1 MKKYMLIVYD
11 GINENAY
18 FYDDALEVGNV
29 FKMYTK
35 LISVVKLQLYI
46 VVGEEYKILAWKCN

>member
-11 GINENAY
+11 GTNENAY
-18 FYDDALEVGNV
+18 FYDDVIKALSA

-35 LISVVKLQLYI
+35 LVSVVKLQLYI
-46 VVGEEYKILAWKCN
+46 VVGEEYKILAWKYN